1 MKLKDFTEKH
11 NLRYFLTSD
20 CKLRLSL
27 TGLLVSQYATLKRAI
42 SARQSRNEC
51 LRELETNVGRLS
63 DDEVERN
70 WIRAASNLLEGIVVD
85 KSANN
90 ATTFGRTIDGCENC
104 FPHRALIDSA
114 KKFYKFFND
123 YPNLKH
129 AGRQALKIRDLKK
142 DDAILTISF
151 AVLFASYIARAYC
164 FAYIVSQGNITA
176 TIILFAI
183 TMGATAGLSYYK
195 EGDWFVSSNMLELY
209 FDESATATGF
219 VRFLQG
225 ETVLSISCIFS
236 EDCAAIFA
244 WIGLDCELSIFPRF
258 IWFALL
264 FFAVW
269 AFNHGDPFLIC
280 VRCLKVICQLIRADL
295 DMFAS
300 LRCSAIIRS
309 CPAFARAAEL

>member
-1 MKLKDFTEKH
+1 MNFGLLRFSWDLLYREIWAPISRTTSAPADMFIELFRYATKKLQLDPEIEALHDPKLAKEEFKKLPTPNDEKTCIILLEGYYEILSQFETDIKNRYYLKLKDFTEKH

-27 TGLLVSQYATLKRAI
+27 AGLLVSQYAILKRAI

-70 WIRAASNLLEGIVVD
+70 CIRAASNLLEGIVVD

-90 ATTFGRTIDGCENC
+90 ATTFGRAIDGCENC

-123 YPNLKH
+123 YPNLRH

-151 AVLFASYIARAYC
+151 AVLFASYIAENDS
-164 FAYIVSQGNITA
+164 SQ
-176 TIILFAI
+176 
-183 TMGATAGLSYYK
+183 M
-195 EGDWFVSSNMLELY
+195 
-209 FDESATATGF
+209 
-219 VRFLQG
+219 
-225 ETVLSISCIFS
+225 IFS
-236 EDCAAIFA
+236 
-244 WIGLDCELSIFPRF
+244 
-258 IWFALL
+258 
-264 FFAVW
+264 
-269 AFNHGDPFLIC
+269 GDF
-280 VRCLKVICQLIRADL
+280 
-295 DMFAS
+295 
-300 LRCSAIIRS
+300 
-309 CPAFARAAEL
+309 